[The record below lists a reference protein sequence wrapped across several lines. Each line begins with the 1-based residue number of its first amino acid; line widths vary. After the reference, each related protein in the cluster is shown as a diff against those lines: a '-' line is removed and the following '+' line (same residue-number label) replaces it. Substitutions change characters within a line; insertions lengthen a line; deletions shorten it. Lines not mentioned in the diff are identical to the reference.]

1 MTVAIGVG
9 VSLFLS
15 MLSLL
20 DGIGGFI
27 TGLLWLFS
35 LFSKKEGLSWYWFYK
50 SLWIFLF
57 GIIIGIL
64 MVASIAYTATTT
76 VSSIASNVQVQQQQ
90 QQQKQQ
96 QVVVKT

>member
-76 VSSIASNVQVQQQQ
+76 VSIIASNVQIQQVNKHQE
-90 QQQKQQ
+90 QQ
-96 QVVVKT
+96 QVVKT